1 MTAPQRRIEPGPQI
15 PLITM
20 ATSIRLR
27 PWQKSALEKLFAS
40 ERNDFL
46 AVATPG
52 AGKTTF
58 ALSAAAKHLAD
69 GTAQTVVVVAPTQHL
84 KVQWAQAAH
93 RFGLHLDYDWSARD
107 GELPDDM
114 HGIVTTYQQVATSAE
129 TLRTL
134 SRQAFVVLDEVH
146 HAGDDKSWGSSVL
159 TAFEVA
165 AARLSLSGTPFR
177 SDNSAIP
184 FVDYHLD
191 EARPDFEYG
200 YGDALVDGRVV
211 RPVYFP
217 AFGGHMEWIA
227 PDGSEFSASFEDAL
241 DSQRSNQRL
250 RTALSLE
257 GQWLPTV
264 LKEAHGR
271 LLGIRRVHP
280 EAAGLVIAMDQEHAA
295 AIAAMMRRRF
305 GVTPTVAVSDDPMAS
320 SKIAN
325 FSASNDPWII
335 AVRMVSEGVD
345 IPRLRVG
352 VFATNTT
359 TELFFRQAVGRLVR
373 WTPGVRSQKAF
384 LFIPDDLRLRRRH
397 SLKVRSGDDSDAA
410 EFDDREAEARAADAA
425 EEQMS
430 LFAVISAVATDT
442 EAVGPSIF
450 GEDHPDDWDDDEV
463 PADESLELRIAVPP
477 PKGRR
482 LGTPTD
488 PTKTRKQTKIEL
500 RAANSAAVAELV
512 RFSKM
517 DHRQANAELN
527 RLTGIRKVTEAT
539 VEQLEAR
546 LDHANKWLKRL

>member
-1 MTAPQRRIEPGPQI
+1 
-15 PLITM
+15 
-20 ATSIRLR
+20 
-27 PWQKSALEKLFAS
+27 
-40 ERNDFL
+40 
-46 AVATPG
+46 
-52 AGKTTF
+52 
-58 ALSAAAKHLAD
+58 
-69 GTAQTVVVVAPTQHL
+69 
-84 KVQWAQAAH
+84 
-93 RFGLHLDYDWSARD
+93 
-107 GELPDDM
+107 
-114 HGIVTTYQQVATSAE
+114 
-129 TLRTL
+129 
-134 SRQAFVVLDEVH
+134 
-146 HAGDDKSWGSSVL
+146 
-159 TAFEVA
+159 
-165 AARLSLSGTPFR
+165 
-177 SDNSAIP
+177 
-184 FVDYHLD
+184 
-191 EARPDFEYG
+191 
-200 YGDALVDGRVV
+200 
-211 RPVYFP
+211 
-217 AFGGHMEWIA
+217 
-227 PDGSEFSASFEDAL
+227 
-241 DSQRSNQRL
+241 
-250 RTALSLE
+250 
-257 GQWLPTV
+257 
-264 LKEAHGR
+264 
-271 LLGIRRVHP
+271 
-280 EAAGLVIAMDQEHAA
+280 
-295 AIAAMMRRRF
+295 
-305 GVTPTVAVSDDPMAS
+305 
-320 SKIAN
+320 
-325 FSASNDPWII
+325 
-335 AVRMVSEGVD
+335 MVSEGVD

-384 LFIPDDLRLRRRH
+384 LFIPDDLRLRRWAGGIAEQRRH